1 MEEEAGWDGDPDAK
15 INTETGSDKG
25 ESWGAGSFSRNPSYS
40 WLDSMS
46 FGMLLRVWPGEWGH

>member
-1 MEEEAGWDGDPDAK
+1 M
-15 INTETGSDKG
+15 NTETGSDKG

-40 WLDSMS
+40 WLHRMG